1 MLAISNHYLS
11 SLEVQTLKT
20 NCEIVWAQINLPSY
34 NKLFVGAFYR
44 PHIYDQFSLDELNL
58 SLCQLDNKGN
68 NTTVWLAGDFNAPSI
83 DWETM
88 TLKDNYVYAQTH
100 NSLLAITCDHGLTQ
114 LVRDSTRLDNT
125 LDLFFTDHPSQI
137 IDINILPG
145 MSDHD
150 IVMIT
155 ADIKSKFIYIHQ
167 EKLYCITKPTGM
179 QSEEVFLPL

>member
-1 MLAISNHYLS
+1 M
-11 SLEVQTLKT
+11 
-20 NCEIVWAQINLPSY
+20 
-34 NKLFVGAFYR
+34 
-44 PHIYDQFSLDELNL
+44 DELNL
-58 SLCQLDNKGN
+58 SLCQLDNQGN

-150 IVMIT
+150 IVMII
-155 ADIKSKFIYIHQ
+155 ADIKSKFIYHSPR
-167 EKLYCITKPTGM
+167 KTLLYHKANWNAIRGSLFAVATEFPRLLTENSDVEYLWLTFKNTM
-179 QSEEVFLPL
+179 LSLMAM